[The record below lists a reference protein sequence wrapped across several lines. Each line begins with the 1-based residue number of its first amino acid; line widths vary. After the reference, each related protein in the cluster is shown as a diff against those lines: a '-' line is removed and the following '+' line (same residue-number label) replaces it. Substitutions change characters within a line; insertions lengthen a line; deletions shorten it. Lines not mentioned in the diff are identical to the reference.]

1 MRLMKPRK
9 ILLFSLGFVKYIE
22 IIGEAVYMLAK
33 EFCAA
38 HPEVEWDV
46 IEKMRHVLVHGYYT
60 IKPEQVWE
68 TINTDIPVLEF
79 QIEELIA
86 KENKVL

>member
-1 MRLMKPRK
+1 MLSRNAGDMISK
-9 ILLFSLGFVKYIE
+9 IQAFF
-22 IIGEAVYMLAK
+22 
-33 EFCAA
+33 AA

-68 TINTDIPVLEF
+68 TINTDP
-79 QIEELIA
+79 
-86 KENKVL
+86 